1 MQSDVKQKNASIGA
15 ALAEFCCTCLYREA
29 LLQGQRAVPGES
41 IIEAQSNLWLSTVLR
56 SIGDAVIACDGEGR
70 VVFMNGVAETL
81 TGWTEEQAK
90 GLPLSDIFHIVNE
103 STREQVENPV
113 DKVRRLGSIVGLANH
128 TLLLRRDHSEISI
141 DDSGAPIF
149 AEDGSLSGIV
159 MIFRDIT
166 ERRRAER
173 NLELLSASGAAL
185 ASTLDVT
192 TTLKS
197 VAQLCIQSF
206 CDFCYFDLIG
216 PDGALQRTA
225 WQHRDPAKLEVLERA
240 TRFRPAPGNT
250 SHPVT
255 RAASEGRPLLVP
267 RVTEDYMAA
276 IALNDEHHAA
286 MRELN
291 VHSLISIPLQSG
303 SEQLGVLTFCRTIHP
318 NPFDTAD
325 VNVGEELGRRVSAA
339 IMNGRL
345 YRTLATR
352 EDSLRLALQAGKI
365 GIWELHPPTGT
376 LLWSPRCSEIFGVPH
391 EEAMTLRKFFN
402 VLHPDDRAKTEEAV
416 KKAFDPDGSGDYD
429 IEYRAVH
436 STGETRWVHAMGRAF
451 FERSK
456 LGDSK
461 SEMVA
466 TRFVGMVLD
475 VTEARQAEASIRASE
490 ARFRTLIDNAS
501 VGILIGD
508 MEGAI
513 SYANPALLKL
523 LGYTRDDV
531 REGKVRWDKLT
542 PAEFAERDQ
551 RAVQQLSATGTCEP
565 YEKAF
570 LNAEGK
576 PVPLLLGAT
585 MIGAGIRAEKNRA
598 GNEVAV
604 FLTDLTGLR
613 QTETALRES
622 EKLAA
627 VGRLAGSIAHE
638 INNPL
643 EAVTNLLYLVGNQVT
658 ELPLKQLVATAQE
671 ELARV
676 SHIVTHTLRFHRQA
690 TRPTSTL
697 AASVLESV
705 LALYRG
711 RIVNADVKVETRYR
725 AAKPLLCYEGEIR
738 QVLANL
744 VGNALDASSRG
755 GRLMLREREGT
766 DWKSS
771 RKGVWITIA
780 DTGSGMNEE
789 TRRKAFKAFFT
800 TKGIGGTG
808 LGLWIS
814 EEIVQ
819 RHGGYMKVR
828 SRSAKEKMGS
838 RGSGTV
844 FMMFLPYEIA

>member
-1 MQSDVKQKNASIGA
+1 
-15 ALAEFCCTCLYREA
+15 
-29 LLQGQRAVPGES
+29 
-41 IIEAQSNLWLSTVLR
+41 
-56 SIGDAVIACDGEGR
+56 VIACDGDGQ

-81 TGWTEEQAK
+81 TGWTEDQAK

-103 STREQVENPV
+103 ATRQQVENPV
-113 DKVRRLGSIVGLANH
+113 EKVRRLGSIVGLANH
-128 TLLLRRDHSEISI
+128 TMLLRRDGSEISI

-173 NLELLSASGAAL
+173 NLELLSASGAVL
-185 ASTLDVT
+185 ATALDVT

-216 PDGALQRTA
+216 PDGLLQRTTRL
-225 WQHRDPAKLEVLERA
+225 HRDPSKQAVLERA
-240 TRFRPAPGNT
+240 SRSRPPFDDAK
-250 SHPVT
+250 HPVT
-255 RAASEGRPLLVP
+255 AAMMQAKSLLVE
-267 RVTEDYMAA
+267 RVTAEYLAN
-276 IALNDEHHAA
+276 IALNEDHHKAI
-286 MRELN
+286 RELN
-291 VHSLISIPLQSG
+291 FHTLLSIPLQSG
-303 SEQLGVLTFCRTIHP
+303 SEQLGVLTFCRTTQP
-318 NPFDTAD
+318 NPFDRSD

-339 IMNGRL
+339 IMNGWL

-391 EEAMTLRKFFN
+391 EQAMNLRKFLD
-402 VLHPDDRAKTEEAV
+402 VLHPDDRTKTEDAV
-416 KKAFDPDGSGDYD
+416 QKAFDPDGSGEYD

-436 STGETRWVHAMGRAF
+436 ASGEVRWVHAMGRAF
-451 FERSK
+451 FEKSN
-456 LGDSK
+456 LGDSQ

-475 VTEARQAEASIRASE
+475 VTEAREAEASIRASE

-501 VGILIGD
+501 IGILIGD
-508 MEGAI
+508 MHGAV

-523 LGYTRDDV
+523 LGYTVDDV
-531 REGKVRWDKLT
+531 KNGRIRWDKLT
-542 PAEFAERDQ
+542 PVEYAERDQ
-551 RAVQQLSATGTCEP
+551 KAMQQLKASGTCEP

-570 LNAEGK
+570 LDAGGK

-585 MIGAGIRAEKNRA
+585 MISAGSGKTQAV
-598 GNEVAV
+598 GDEVAV
-604 FLTDLTGLR
+604 FLTDLSGLR

-658 ELPLKQLVATAQE
+658 DLPLKQLVATAQE

-676 SHIVTHTLRFHRQA
+676 SHMVTHTLRFHRQA
-690 TRPTSTL
+690 TRPTATL
-697 AASVLESV
+697 AASVMESV

-755 GRLMLREREGT
+755 GRLMFREREGT
-766 DWKSS
+766 DWKSGT
-771 RKGVWITIA
+771 KGVWVTIA
-780 DTGSGMNEE
+780 DTGSGMNDE

-819 RHGGYMKVR
+819 RHGGHMKVR
-828 SRSAKEKMGS
+828 SRPAKEKTGS
-838 RGSGTV
+838 TKSGTV
-844 FMMFLPYEIA
+844 FMMFLPYEMT